1 MLRYFNFDALLK
13 LWRSRLPPTI
23 KDVAAEAKVSVKSVS
38 RVLNKGPNVTPKLAA
53 RVLAAAEKLNF
64 QPDFAARSLR
74 SSRSYLVGLLLS
86 KVVSPTFNAEM
97 QIGAGATCKA
107 NGYHLIVEWL
117 EGPNQNPAAGLVDLL
132 DRIKL
137 GGVIVPPPLCFSD
150 DVLSLLES
158 RKIPYVRILPGADPR
173 RSSYVQID
181 SRQSAYDMTK
191 HLIDLGHRAI
201 GFLRGPLTNPI
212 SNARLEGF
220 KDAMREARFA
230 VNPAW
235 IRVGSFNYDSCL
247 PEAKRILEGR
257 RPTAIFAANDLMAL
271 AVLSVAHERGL
282 RVPQDISIVGCDD
295 IPSAR
300 MSWPPLTTIRLPLA
314 NMAAQAADMLL
325 NPTPGE
331 GAVGRFLDFDIVVRD
346 SSGPPRSSK
355 QS

>member
-1 MLRYFNFDALLK
+1 MPA
-13 LWRSRLPPTI
+13 TI

-38 RVLNKGPNVTPKLAA
+38 RVLNKEPNVTPKLAA
-53 RVLAAAEKLNF
+53 KVLAAAQKLNF

-86 KVVSPTFNAEM
+86 KIVSPMFNAEM

-117 EGPNQNPAAGLVDLL
+117 EGLDQNPATGLVDLL

-150 DVLSLLES
+150 DVLSLLEK
-158 RKIPYVRILPGADPR
+158 RGIPYIRILPGADLK

-191 HLIDLGHRAI
+191 HLISLGHRDV
-201 GFLRGPLTNPI
+201 GFLRGPLANPI

-220 KDAMREARFA
+220 KDAMREAQLEL
-230 VNPAW
+230 NPSW
-235 IRVGSFNYDSCL
+235 IRVGAFNYDKCL
-247 PEAKRILEGR
+247 PEAESLLKGS

-271 AVLSVAHERGL
+271 ALLTVAHSQGL
-282 RVPQDISIVGCDD
+282 RVPEDLSIVGCDD
-295 IPSAR
+295 IPAAR

-325 NPTPGE
+325 NGSPE
-331 GAVGRFLDFDIVVRD
+331 DGAVGRFLEFDIVIRG
-346 SSGPPRSSK
+346 SSGPPSL
-355 QS
+355 